1 MAACGICGAAYDAVG
16 ASSYPKSLVGTGIPG
31 DDDLKDAN
39 VGDMYYDV
47 GAGVGYLCCA
57 LASGNKTW
65 TKVVG
70 TSASDIEALLA
81 EKGYATEDYVRSL
94 NFQDEQSVD
103 NAIARD
109 VPDIVQGI
117 LDDGGYKNG
126 KELANFET
134 TIEANIEGIVQKT
147 MATYVT
153 INDADAMYLKKF
165 DAGSTYLKLDAY
177 NADKSGFATTEDV
190 QLRLNAYLTAA
201 IAETMFYRTTAVD
214 SMLSAKVGSSDSD
227 YVGLKTDVASVK
239 SSVSALATKVD
250 GLSSSDAA
258 TQSWVST
265 QLLQYLKSSDAA
277 STYTTDSTVNE
288 TLRQMTARTVTG
300 SDDQSKFVTASL
312 LRRYAVS
319 SGGASGGGSSWSFN
333 TLTPVNSGSIGA
345 GTAKTTVIAANFAFN
360 LLELSSAVVATDKP
374 DWVGTGSSYV
384 WHVVDVVLP
393 ESESPRDFHLVLTA
407 KDSLRW
413 YKVRVD
419 GTSFNLYADEL
430 SSAATKKPFNS
441 AYAVDVHVVE
451 VRPGGFSVTRSSLR
465 LDGSEV
471 PPSFFSVSS

>member
-1 MAACGICGAAYDAVG
+1 MAACGICGAAYDAAG
-16 ASSYPKSLVGTGIPG
+16 ASSYPKSLVGSGAPG

-70 TSASDIEALLA
+70 TSSAEIEALLSG
-81 EKGYATEDYVRSL
+81 KGYATEDYVLSL

-103 NAIARD
+103 NAIARE

-117 LDDGGYKNG
+117 LDDGGYKDG
-126 KELANFET
+126 KALADFET

-153 INDADAMYLKKF
+153 VNDADAMYLKKF

-177 NADKSGFATTEDV
+177 NADKAAFATTEDV

-214 SMLSAKVGSSDSD
+214 AKLAAKVGTADAD
-227 YVGLKTDVASVK
+227 YVGLKADVSAVK
-239 SSVSALATKVD
+239 SSVSALETKVD
-250 GLSSSDAA
+250 GLSGSGAA

-277 STYTTDSTVNE
+277 STYATASSVDE
-288 TLRQMTARTVTG
+288 TIRQKTARTVTG
-300 SDDQSKFVTASL
+300 SDDQSKLVTASL
-312 LRRYAVS
+312 LRSYVGS
-319 SGGASGGGSSWSFN
+319 SGTSGGGASWSFN
-333 TLTPVNSGSIGA
+333 TLTPSNTGSASA
-345 GTAKTTVIAANFAFN
+345 GTAKTIVAAANFAFN
-360 LLELSSAVVATDKP
+360 LLDLSASNIDATEKP
-374 DWVGTGSSYV
+374 SWASTDSGYV
-384 WHVVDVVLP
+384 WHVVDVALP
-393 ESESPRDFHLVLTA
+393 DSSVPRDFHLVLTSS
-407 KDSLRW
+407 DSQY

-419 GTSFNLYADEL
+419 GTSFALFVNEL
-430 SSAATKKPFNS
+430 TTGMQTPFPDTAA
-441 AYAVDVHVVE
+441 YDVHVVE
-451 VRPGGFSVTRSSLR
+451 VRPGGFSVSQKWLNLQST
-465 LDGSEV
+465 EAPV
-471 PPSFFSVSS
+471 NFFSVSS